1 MLSDS
6 ANAQRQ
12 ATLSQDL
19 FREVRPD
26 FFRVLSGVNAPVYA
40 DALDALEQESSQRHE
55 GMDREDALSLVTE
68 VLSRRPDFQLELE
81 EGIDLAALAT
91 FSLRDKARYVL
102 DYFTRASW
110 VEAETGADW
119 RRVIHF
125 NPHGSTLLTAARKI
139 ARPDAAVFTDK
150 LVSVCALLA
159 NPAELQRQP
168 WEHLQTCWDNARQ
181 GLAELRAMRKSI
193 ERFIRRQLETETLGD
208 NLGVVFDQY
217 AEQVGRTCYAELVR
231 SQLANRLAAAQEH
244 LRGLLND
251 ADLLHKMQAEVLRRE
266 PSLATSAAMSRVR
279 VRLDELGRAL
289 DGVIPLADQIDNST
303 AEFTRR
309 SLARF
314 RYLQE
319 VVGERR
325 GQMKELFELVNR
337 SFADAGGR
345 LSDLDD
351 QIELPPL
358 RLPETRLLAGRDS
371 LYEPARRRTIE
382 ENAPLAGDVSEAQRE
397 NARRQMESALRD
409 SLSVTRANHFIS
421 QLPGG
426 KGSRISSGE
435 FPVRNED
442 DLADLIAVL
451 LHAESAEARYRIE
464 SPRVAEEG
472 AEVAHDRK
480 ATCEIERFFVI
491 KK

>member
-1 MLSDS
+1 MPGDNSIL
-6 ANAQRQ
+6 RLP
-12 ATLSQDL
+12 ATLSHDL

-26 FFRVLSGVNAPVYA
+26 FFRVLSGVNAPIYV
-40 DALDALEQESSQRHE
+40 DALDALEFEAAQRHE
-55 GMDREDALSLVTE
+55 GMDREDALALVSE
-68 VLSRRPDFQLELE
+68 VLSRQPDFLPEVE
-81 EGIDLAALAT
+81 EGIDPALLANLT
-91 FSLRDKARYVL
+91 LREKTRYVL
-102 DYFTRASW
+102 DYFTRAGW
-110 VEAETGADW
+110 VEAETGTDW

-125 NPHGSTLLTAARKI
+125 NPHGSALLAAARKI

-150 LVSVCALLA
+150 LIGVCALLA
-159 NPAELQRQP
+159 SQEALLQQP
-168 WEHLQTCWDNARQ
+168 WEHLQTCWDNTQQ

-193 ERFIRRQLETETLGD
+193 ERFIRRQLETDSLGG

-231 SQLANRLAAAQEH
+231 SQLANRLSVAQEK
-244 LRGLLND
+244 LRGLLGD

-266 PSLATSAAMSRVR
+266 PELAPATAMSRVR
-279 VRLDELGRAL
+279 KRLDDLGRAL
-289 DGVIPLADQIDNST
+289 ESVIPLADQIDRST

-325 GQMKELFELVNR
+325 GQMKELFERVNR
-337 SFADAGGR
+337 GFGPTGGR
-345 LSDLDD
+345 LADLDA
-351 QIELPPL
+351 QIDLPPL

-382 ENAPLAGDVSEAQRE
+382 ENAPLVDDVTADQQVK
-397 NARRQMESALRD
+397 ARHQMENALRD
-409 SLSVTRANHFIS
+409 SLSVTRANHFIAR
-421 QLPGG
+421 LPGG
-426 KGSRISSGE
+426 KGARLSSVE
-435 FPVRNED
+435 FPVRNEE

-451 LHAESAEARYRIE
+451 LHGESAEAHYRVE
-464 SPRVAEEG
+464 SPRVIEEAE
-472 AEVAHDRK
+472 AVAHDRK
-480 ATCEIERFFVI
+480 ETCEIERFFVI